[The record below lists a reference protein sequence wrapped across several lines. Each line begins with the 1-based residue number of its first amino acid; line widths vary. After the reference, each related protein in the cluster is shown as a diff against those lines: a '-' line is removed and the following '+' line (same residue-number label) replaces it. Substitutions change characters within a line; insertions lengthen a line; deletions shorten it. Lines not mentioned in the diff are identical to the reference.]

1 MDRRGKIVLVLN
13 KLLLANLCI
22 FILLCPFFKR
32 IPKITAVV
40 SFVLWLAVNL
50 IKYKKHFYKYLVPK
64 TNLAKPLL
72 FFIAAL
78 IFSVIFSL
86 DPYHSQ
92 SILFER
98 YLYYFFFFIIGSY
111 LGQNKKNLFFLTA
124 AIILTSIVV
133 GVGGVWDLIRFSPRR
148 LFTFYGNEVILTSF
162 LALFI
167 PFSFTLAVFLKNK
180 TLQISAA
187 VSFLLLLPIFLFNAS
202 RSVWGAVLF
211 TILVI
216 SFLNSKKLAV
226 SLLIII
232 LIIGVFLLPD
242 YFQKRVAT
250 TFNPDRWGD
259 RVAMWESAVNISKD
273 FPVFGAGLGTYKK
286 FLYKYNSPGAYKKQ
300 GHLHAHSSYLELLA
314 EAGIVGLAAFLALF
328 AIYFRNFFRFYKK
341 ALDDRIRIINLGF
354 AGSILAILIVGF
366 SGSVMVV
373 GIQGANLFWFF
384 FGLAAGLINE
394 NKINNS
400 VKEEQR

>member
-32 IPKITAVV
+32 IPKITAAI

-50 IKYKKHFYKYLVPK
+50 IQYKKDFYKYLVPK

-72 FFIAAL
+72 FFITAL

-111 LGQNKKNLFFLTA
+111 LGQNKKNLFFLAA
-124 AIILTSIVV
+124 AIFLTGIVI
-133 GVGGVWDLIRFSPRR
+133 GVGGIWDLIRFSHRR
-148 LFTFYGNEVILTSF
+148 LFTFYGNKIIFASF

-180 TLQISAA
+180 TLRISAA
-187 VSFLLLLPIFLFNAS
+187 LSFLLLLPILLFNAS

-216 SFLNSKKLAV
+216 SFLKSKKLAV

-232 LIIGVFLLPD
+232 LIIGFFLLPN
-242 YFQKRVAT
+242 YFQNRAAT

-273 FPVFGAGLGTYKK
+273 FPIFGTGLGTYKK
-286 FLYKYNSPGAYKKQ
+286 LFHKYNSPEDHKEQ
-300 GHLHAHSSYLELLA
+300 GNLHAHSSYLELLA

-328 AIYFRNFFRFYKK
+328 IIYFRNFFRFYKK
-341 ALDDRIRIINLGF
+341 ALNDKIKVINLGF
-354 AGSILAILIVGF
+354 FGSVLAALIVGLA
-366 SGSVMVV
+366 GTIMIV
-373 GIQGANLFWFF
+373 GLQD
-384 FGLAAGLINE
+384 
-394 NKINNS
+394 
-400 VKEEQR
+400 